1 MLPIEAQTSAL
12 MVCLIYLMLHSA
24 IWFAL
29 LDNMN
34 TQVRLWTVSG
44 LISGVAVIF
53 LSAQGFVSD
62 FTFYY
67 IAQLLM
73 VIGNL
78 GRMISLRLYLPETLK
93 TSCFI
98 YYIVNLIY
106 YLVFC
111 YLIYAKYSDVNL
123 SIIFYSFYAFIC
135 FDYFV
140 IGYHLSKKKSTLG
153 TRLLMISGISFT
165 LSLGIKSL
173 ALIFGSSSP
182 NIYALTP
189 DHIVMIIGQ
198 FVAITTSNIAFL
210 RIALENIEIKHIQS
224 AQNLAKTQERA
235 DAEKKYSSELKKL
248 LTEREELIRQLTLFN
263 QTAGIGALV
272 ASLAHELNQPLAAM
286 RLNSEL
292 LGTLQSASN
301 DRFIQDISENLI
313 TDNKRASNLIN
324 SLRKLFTHG
333 GINSTQFNLNE
344 LINDVVYI
352 CQPKLNQ
359 KSIKLS
365 IDSNQSELFLLGDK
379 VQIQQ
384 VIINLVN
391 NAIDSFEGINQIS
404 PAIIIK
410 TDLVNNTIQ
419 LDVTDNGCGIT
430 EDMQNQLFNLFKSTK
445 ATGMGVGLWLT
456 KTIVESHFGEISVV
470 SNLGNGTTFSVLIPD
485 NLLPNT

>member
-1 MLPIEAQTSAL
+1 M
-12 MVCLIYLMLHSA
+12 
-24 IWFAL
+24 
-29 LDNMN
+29 
-34 TQVRLWTVSG
+34 
-44 LISGVAVIF
+44 
-53 LSAQGFVSD
+53 
-62 FTFYY
+62 
-67 IAQLLM
+67 
-73 VIGNL
+73 
-78 GRMISLRLYLPETLK
+78 
-93 TSCFI
+93 
-98 YYIVNLIY
+98 
-106 YLVFC
+106 
-111 YLIYAKYSDVNL
+111 
-123 SIIFYSFYAFIC
+123 
-135 FDYFV
+135 
-140 IGYHLSKKKSTLG
+140 
-153 TRLLMISGISFT
+153 
-165 LSLGIKSL
+165 
-173 ALIFGSSSP
+173 
-182 NIYALTP
+182 
-189 DHIVMIIGQ
+189 
-198 FVAITTSNIAFL
+198 
-210 RIALENIEIKHIQS
+210 
-224 AQNLAKTQERA
+224 
-235 DAEKKYSSELKKL
+235 
-248 LTEREELIRQLTLFN
+248 IRQLTLFN

>member
-1 MLPIEAQTSAL
+1 MSTK
-12 MVCLIYLMLHSA
+12 
-24 IWFAL
+24 
-29 LDNMN
+29 
-34 TQVRLWTVSG
+34 
-44 LISGVAVIF
+44 
-53 LSAQGFVSD
+53 
-62 FTFYY
+62 
-67 IAQLLM
+67 
-73 VIGNL
+73 IG
-78 GRMISLRLYLPETLK
+78 E
-93 TSCFI
+93 C
-98 YYIVNLIY
+98 
-106 YLVFC
+106 
-111 YLIYAKYSDVNL
+111 
-123 SIIFYSFYAFIC
+123 
-135 FDYFV
+135 
-140 IGYHLSKKKSTLG
+140 
-153 TRLLMISGISFT
+153 
-165 LSLGIKSL
+165 
-173 ALIFGSSSP
+173 
-182 NIYALTP
+182 
-189 DHIVMIIGQ
+189 Q
-198 FVAITTSNIAFL
+198 
-210 RIALENIEIKHIQS
+210 
-224 AQNLAKTQERA
+224 
-235 DAEKKYSSELKKL
+235 
-248 LTEREELIRQLTLFN
+248 EREELIRQLTLFN

-410 TDLVNNTIQ
+410 TDLVNKTIQ